1 MTKSGKSTDSFTYLG
16 RSYRFFAEIR
26 HVLTRVLS
34 PNFTSLKTPSCL
46 SKTAQTW
53 REKPANSSDMVL
65 FSGKSF
71 RLGEKIRL
79 HESVHRTNL
88 EIRVTSR
95 KVRLKSA
102 KNLYLRHRFF
112 EKIRQIHRFFYLFRQ
127 KLQILCRN
135 QARLG
140 TRRARVDCAPA
151 HAAHLARNPSTPS
164 IYAQENRYPHEM
176 DTGLKSLATCV
187 RNLRTQ
193 PTHPSASS

>member
-34 PNFTSLKTPSCL
+34 PNFASLKAPPCL
-46 SKTAQTW
+46 SKFTQTW
-53 REKPANSSDMVL
+53 REKPANSSDMVR

-79 HESVHRTNL
+79 HESVHKTNL

-112 EKIRQIHRFFYLFRQ
+112 VKIRQIHRFFYVFRQ

-135 QARLG
+135 QAHSRSSLPRT
-140 TRRARVDCAPA
+140 TR
-151 HAAHLARNPSTPS
+151 LARNPSTS
-164 IYAQENRYPHEM
+164 SAFAQETRHPHEM

-187 RNLRTQ
+187 RNLRTH
-193 PTHPSASS
+193 PARPSASS